1 MSTPYPWIKDSQY
14 GTTPLETGYL
24 EVTST
29 NGLYLNSTTSGTN
42 SNAILMKGFITGGST
57 PVTCYY
63 YCDKLRYYPNV
74 WGGETF
80 LSQDM
85 LKFATAADNA
95 LSQLNYAGLTFYN
108 PGVTTYFQSSNSGA
122 YQTIGSS
129 GEEIR
134 ISSNSGSGNIYFTA
148 AGLYL
153 NGSPIGG
160 GGGGGVTDITA
171 GTGISVSQTTGS
183 VTITNTG
190 WGPGVISS
198 LSTSS
203 TNILTVD
210 FQNFQQGTAELTTA
224 GSGVLGGELVKIDG
238 FSFSIAIPQGQYTI
252 ILGVENSTGNAEQ
265 ITLDIS
271 SPGSSTYRCN
281 FRNIFVTTDGSYP
294 LQTNPKFIVLT
305 VTYDSV
311 NSRYFIAGSGFNS

>member
-1 MSTPYPWIKDSQY
+1 MSYPWIKDSQH
-14 GTTPLETGYL
+14 GTTPSETDYL
-24 EVTST
+24 EVTSPK
-29 NGLYLNSTTSGTN
+29 GLYLNSTTSGTN
-42 SNAILMKGFITGGST
+42 SNAILMKGFITGTSDPIIG
-57 PVTCYY
+57 YY

-74 WGGETF
+74 WGGETL

-85 LKFATAADNA
+85 LRFGNGADNA

-129 GEEIR
+129 GEEIS

-190 WGPGVISS
+190 WGPGVIDPLSASS
-198 LSTSS
+198 NNT
-203 TNILTVD
+203 LTVD
-210 FQNFQQGTAELTTA
+210 FQNVQQGTSVLTTA
-224 GSGVLGGELVKIDG
+224 GSGTLGGETVKIVA
-238 FSFSIAIPQGQYTI
+238 FSFTNAIPQGQYTI
-252 ILGVENSTGNAEQ
+252 ILGVENITGNTEQ
-265 ITLDIS
+265 ITLDIY
-271 SPGSSTYRCN
+271 SPGSTAYRCN
-281 FRNIFVTTDGSYP
+281 FSNIRVTTEGTYSS
-294 LQTNPKFIVLT
+294 LTNPKFIVLT
-305 VTYDSV
+305 VTYDSG
-311 NSRYFIAGSGFNS
+311 NGIYFIAGSGFNS